1 MISIV
6 ITTKKEP
13 LTLPNAI
20 EAILNDIS
28 NSSKLVISQEYEVLV
43 IGPDVETEKIVINFQ
58 QSCIVSDR
66 LQFKTKIKYIKD
78 QEKGKPAA
86 LNLALQEA
94 QGDILVLTDGDVWI
108 KEGSIQKLISH
119 FSNQSVGAVTGRP
132 VAINCQENIFGY
144 WAKFLTDAADWT
156 RKKKAERSEYLVC
169 SGYLYAFRNVI
180 KEIPQETL
188 VEDGIISQII
198 WQNSYKIAY
207 EPEAI
212 VYVKFPTNF
221 SDWIKQK
228 IRSTGGY
235 AQHVNAVN
243 DKLIMK
249 KDKMRGFAEEVS
261 DGLKLFF
268 TYPKN
273 PKEFFWTILLYFAR
287 LYLWLLILVEIKIL
301 KKTPWERVEST
312 K

>member
-1 MISIV
+1 MISII

-13 LTLPNAI
+13 LTLSKAM
-20 EAILNDIS
+20 EAILKEN
-28 NSSKLVISQEYEVLV
+28 LVEAEILV
-43 IGPDVETEKIVINFQ
+43 IGPDFETEKIAKNYPPVKF
-58 QSCIVSDR
+58 
-66 LQFKTKIKYIKD
+66 LKD
-78 QEKGKPAA
+78 SGAGKPAA
-86 LNLALQEA
+86 LNLAFRQA
-94 QGDILVLTDGDVWI
+94 QGNILVLTDGDVWI
-108 KEGSIQKLISH
+108 KEGSIKKLINH
-119 FSNQSVGAVTGRP
+119 FSNEKIGAVTARP
-132 VAINCQENIFGY
+132 IAINCHKTLFGY

-156 RKKKAERSEYLVC
+156 RRKKAKRGEYLVC

-180 KEIPQETL
+180 KEIPNDTL

-235 AQHVNAVN
+235 VQHVNALN

-249 KDKMRGFAEEVS
+249 KDKMRGFTEEVS
-261 DGLKLFF
+261 DGLKLFL

-273 PKEFFWTILLYFAR
+273 LKEFFWTILLYSAR
-287 LYLWLLILVEIKIL
+287 LYLWLLILWKIKIL

>member
-1 MISIV
+1 MISVI

-13 LTLPNAI
+13 LTLPKAI
-20 EAILNDIS
+20 EAIFINLRHLSEKDYEI
-28 NSSKLVISQEYEVLV
+28 LVV
-43 IGPDVETEKIVINFQ
+43 GPDSQTEGIVKNYP
-58 QSCIVSDR
+58 S
-66 LQFKTKIKYIKD
+66 IKFIKD
-78 QEKGKPAA
+78 AGLGKPAA
-86 LNLALQEA
+86 LNLALKQARGE
-94 QGDILVLTDGDVWI
+94 ILILTDGDVYLKEDAI
-108 KEGSIQKLISH
+108 KKIMGH
-119 FSNQSVGAVTGRP
+119 FNNQAIGAITGRP
-132 VAINCQENIFGY
+132 VAINCHKNLFGY

-156 RKKKAERSEYLVC
+156 RKKKAKRGEYLVC

-198 WQNSYKIAY
+198 WQNSYKISY
-207 EPEAI
+207 EPKAI

-221 SDWIKQK
+221 SDWLKQK

-235 AQHVNAVN
+235 LQEVKARNK
-243 DKLIMK
+243 KLIMK
-249 KDKMRGFAEEVS
+249 KDKMRGFIEEVS

-268 TYPKN
+268 TYPKTL
-273 PKEFFWTILLYFAR
+273 KEFFWTILLYLAR
-287 LYLWLLILVEIKIL
+287 LYLWFLILIKIKIL